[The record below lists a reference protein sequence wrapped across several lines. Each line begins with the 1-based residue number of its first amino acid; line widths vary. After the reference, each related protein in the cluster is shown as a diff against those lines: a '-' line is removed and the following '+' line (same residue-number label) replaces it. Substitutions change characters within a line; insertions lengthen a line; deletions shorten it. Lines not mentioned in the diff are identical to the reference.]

1 MRWHSGAWA
10 SGIAA
15 IVLVL
20 GMGVASAATGTKA
33 EPKAQP
39 KEGWLGVYSQT
50 LTPELREGLNY
61 SGSGALV
68 NRVVD
73 GSPAAK
79 AGVKSSDV
87 IVGINTTTVAS
98 ATDLTKAIQAMKV
111 GQAISV
117 RIVRDGARRSLS
129 ATLAERPEE
138 SLEWIETPDGEEAPE
153 APGSRRYKDG
163 GDFEYFFDEGMPGL
177 AMFSGGRGRL
187 GVRIEN
193 LSPDLGSYFGVAD
206 GKGVLVLEVFKE
218 TPAEKAGLK
227 AGDVI
232 TKAGDRKVE
241 DSDDLV
247 SALRDSEKKVT
258 LTVMRQKA
266 SRTIESELR
275 ERPSIRIHH
284 DGPMSFRDG
293 DVRIRRVQRDIP
305 DDVRRELDDLRR
317 ELRDLKTKLE
327 EDKNRN

>member
-10 SGIAA
+10 SGVAA

-20 GMGVASAATGTKA
+20 GMGVASAATEAKTEA
-33 EPKAQP
+33 

-61 SGSGALV
+61 TGSGALV
-68 NRVVD
+68 SRVVD
-73 GSPAAK
+73 GSPAEK
-79 AGVKSSDV
+79 AGVKSGDV

-98 ATDLTKAIQAMKV
+98 ATDLSKAVAALKV
-111 GQAISV
+111 GQTISV
-117 RIVRDGARRSLS
+117 RIVRDGARRTLS
-129 ATLAERPEE
+129 AKLAERPEDD
-138 SLEWIETPDGEEAPE
+138 LEWSESPGDREAPE

-163 GDFEYFFDEGMPGL
+163 GDFETFFDDAMPGF
-177 AMFSGGRGRL
+177 AMLSSGRGRL

-247 SALRDSEKKVT
+247 SALRDAEKKVT

-275 ERPSIRIHH
+275 EKPSIRFRH
-284 DGPMSFRDG
+284 DGPMSYRDG
-293 DVRIRRVQRDIP
+293 DVRIRRMQREIP

-327 EDKNRN
+327 DKSRN